1 MACLPVRGD
10 NPRVLASGLS
20 NVQTGA
26 DPGFLERG
34 FIFIKMWGLLCLHV
48 LYHIFL
54 IEPMKMV

>member
-1 MACLPVRGD
+1 MACLPVHGD

-34 FIFIKMWGLLCLHV
+34 FIFIKVWRFALLTCIVSH
-48 LYHIFL
+48 FS
-54 IEPMKMV
+54 